1 MSRDAEPSPLAF
13 PEPENVTTRRRRRRY
28 LLTAAGALAALLGLV
43 AVLYFSPLLP
53 VRHIEV
59 TGNDLVTDQ
68 RANELL
74 SDLYGEPMP
83 QVGTGDVRQRLAEE
97 NAVAEV
103 SAHLQLPSTLHVEVI
118 EHLPVA
124 EVHQDDDVML
134 YSEHG
139 EVIRTFAG
147 PEQLEAGDYATALID
162 SEAALNDEAVF
173 GAIVEVLGELPIEA
187 RDQLDSAAAESIDS
201 VQLDLTDGRTVV
213 WGSAE
218 RGGEKAAVLQAVLAS
233 EDEEFTEVEVIDI
246 STPSTPVTR

>member
-1 MSRDAEPSPLAF
+1 MSRDAAPAPLAF
-13 PEPENVTTRRRRRRY
+13 PEPENITARRRRRRY
-28 LLTAAGALAALLGLV
+28 LLTAAGALAALVGLV

-59 TGNDLVTDQ
+59 AGNDLLTDQ
-68 RANELL
+68 RADELL
-74 SDLYGEPMP
+74 GDLYGEPMP

-103 SAHLQLPSTLHVEVI
+103 SARLELPSTVHVEVI

-124 EVHQDDDVML
+124 EVHQDQDVLL

-139 EVIRTFAG
+139 EIIRTFAG

-162 SEAALNDEAVF
+162 SEAALQDEAVF
-173 GAIVEVLGELPIEA
+173 SAIVEVLGELPAEA
-187 RDQLDSAAAESIDS
+187 RDQLDSAAAETIDS
-201 VQLDLTDGRTVV
+201 VQLDLQDGRTVV

-218 RGGEKAAVLQAVLAS
+218 RGSEKAAVLQAILAA

-246 STPSTPVTR
+246 STPTTPVTR